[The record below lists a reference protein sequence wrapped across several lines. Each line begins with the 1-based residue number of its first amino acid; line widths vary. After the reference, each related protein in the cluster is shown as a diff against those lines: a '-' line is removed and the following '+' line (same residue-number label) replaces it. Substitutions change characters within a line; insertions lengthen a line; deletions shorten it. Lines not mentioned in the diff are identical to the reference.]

1 MTLIRLLFLVPS
13 VLLFNNAY
21 IPPTTIPRDEVVH
34 NGPLYERICPA
45 VFPMLHRVS
54 TKCPTFVYILMNIR
68 LQLLGSI
75 PCVAEI
81 AAILAAYFPSPISS
95 VVLSNLV
102 RSGQLPDMMLH
113 RYFVLGTTLVII
125 GGLGRIWCFRV
136 MGRHFTFWL
145 SICKDHTLVTM
156 GPYDVVRHPSYAASC
171 IILCGMSLIYASP
184 GSFVLSSGWL
194 STYFGRVMFTLWVL
208 QLILSVMV
216 CWRRCIKEDSML
228 REHFRDEW
236 ERWSKRVRYRLIPGV
251 F

>member
-45 VFPMLHRVS
+45 VFP
-54 TKCPTFVYILMNIR
+54 I
-68 LQLLGSI
+68 
-75 PCVAEI
+75 
-81 AAILAAYFPSPISS
+81 
-95 VVLSNLV
+95 
-102 RSGQLPDMMLH
+102 GQLPDMMLH

-216 CWRRCIKEDSML
+216 CWRRSIKEDSML